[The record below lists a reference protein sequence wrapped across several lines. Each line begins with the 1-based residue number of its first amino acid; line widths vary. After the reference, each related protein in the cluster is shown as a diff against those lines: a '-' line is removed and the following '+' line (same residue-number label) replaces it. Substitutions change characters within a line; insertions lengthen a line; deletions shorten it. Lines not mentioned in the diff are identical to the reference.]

1 MSKSN
6 STKGVAKLASVM
18 QQRMAQM
25 LKGGAGVIAERGEI
39 VKGKKL
45 KLYSIP
51 DAILDRDD
59 YSVCVSIQEQS
70 PLKAG
75 DRVLIVWTYD
85 GEPVVIDKI
94 TEADKA

>member
-1 MSKSN
+1 MSN
-6 STKGVAKLASVM
+6 SSKGASKLASVL
-18 QQRMAQM
+18 QRRMNQTIR
-25 LKGGAGVIAERGEI
+25 GETGIVAERGEI
-39 VKGKKL
+39 VSGRKL

-59 YSVCVSIQEQS
+59 YSVCVTIENES

-75 DRVLIVWTYD
+75 DRVLILWTND

-94 TEADKA
+94 IEANKS